1 MPCKCNIP
9 FFPPNTC
16 SAPPG
21 LPWTLLEHG
30 CPRFALSS
38 CQASLSV
45 QASSAFCAPE
55 PPPNPA
61 AVRRDIPQYAAHSYQ
76 SHQMLPMPSC
86 AVMSAYGPSSTPLSP
101 CPSSCTSPCP
111 SPCLSPVFVSAGS
124 GQNSPSRRKRSI
136 NPQSE
141 ENFLRALEA
150 VRFGGIGFCKAA
162 RMYGVNNRTL
172 WLEYKKRGYPV
183 TRPSLKAR
191 VKQILPTSMLPPVSN
206 QMEPP
211 PNVAATS
218 IMGPPPPATH
228 MQVGGFL
235 DSHHVEFVHPQGPA
249 ATSRQRS
256 QQDNTGN
263 LSNASS
269 NTHHDVNSSYN
280 QLWKTR
286 KKSGMKHVVL

>member
-1 MPCKCNIP
+1 MYLCHVNAVFL

-16 SAPPG
+16 STPPG
-21 LPWTLLEHG
+21 LQWTLLEHG
-30 CPRFALSS
+30 YPRFALSS

-61 AVRRDIPQYAAHSYQ
+61 AVRRDIPQYAGHAYQ
-76 SHQMLPMPSC
+76 PHQMLPVSSC
-86 AVMSAYGPSSTPLSP
+86 AVMSAYGPPSTTPPSP
-101 CPSSCTSPCP
+101 CPSSCLSPFP
-111 SPCLSPVFVSAGS
+111 SPCSSPVFMSAGS

-191 VKQILPTSMLPPVSN
+191 MKQDLPSSMPPPASS

-211 PNVAATS
+211 PNVTATP
-218 IMGPPPPATH
+218 IMGPPPPATN

-235 DSHHVEFVHPQGPA
+235 DSHHVEFTHPPGPPA
-249 ATSRQRS
+249 PPRQRS
-256 QQDNTGN
+256 QNNAGN
-263 LSNASS
+263 LNDTSG
-269 NTHHDVNSSYN
+269 NTHHGMNSNYS
-280 QLWKTR
+280 QIWKGW
-286 KKSGMKHVVL
+286 K

>member
-1 MPCKCNIP
+1 MQYS
-9 FFPPNTC
+9 FFFPNTC
-16 SAPPG
+16 STPPG
-21 LPWTLLEHG
+21 IQWTLLEHG
-30 CPRFALSS
+30 YPRFALSS

-61 AVRRDIPQYAAHSYQ
+61 AVRRDIPQYAGHAYH

-86 AVMSAYGPSSTPLSP
+86 AYGPSTTPSSP
-101 CPSSCTSPCP
+101 CPSSCPSPCP
-111 SPCLSPVFVSAGS
+111 SPCSSPVFMSAGS

-191 VKQILPTSMLPPVSN
+191 VKQDLAASMPPPSSN

-211 PNVAATS
+211 PNVTATS
-218 IMGPPPPATH
+218 VMGPPPPATN
-228 MQVGGFL
+228 MQVGSFL
-235 DSHHVEFVHPQGPA
+235 SSHHVEFAHPQGPPA
-249 ATSRQRS
+249 PSRQRP
-256 QQDNTGN
+256 QA
-263 LSNASS
+263 NAGVLNDASA
-269 NTHHDVNSSYN
+269 NTHHGMNSNYN
-280 QLWKTR
+280 QI
-286 KKSGMKHVVL
+286 